1 MENMSYFRRF
11 FGHLNTI
18 NHHKLLVMS
27 YCFKCGMYTQGIL
40 HDLSKYSPS
49 EFFPSVRYFQGYR
62 SPISKEKQVNGYSL
76 CWLHHKGRNKHHWEY
91 WIDRLSSD
99 EHLTCI
105 EMPFRYMLES
115 VLDRISASK
124 VYKKDQYSD
133 TEPVNFFINS
143 KEYNTMNRNTAHQI
157 RYLLNYLAENGEEK
171 ALVYYKSLYKEHKYD
186 KTINFPC

>member
-1 MENMSYFRRF
+1 MNYFRRF
-11 FGHLNTI
+11 FGHLCTI
-18 NHHKLLVMS
+18 THHKFLVMS
-27 YCFKCGMYTQGIL
+27 YCFRCGMFAQGLL
-40 HDLSKYSPS
+40 HDLSKYAPS

-62 SPISKEKQVNGYSL
+62 SPISKEKQINGYSL

-91 WIDRLSSD
+91 WIDRLGGD

-124 VYKKDQYSD
+124 VYMKDKYSD
-133 TEPVNFFINS
+133 SEPLNFFIHS
-143 KEYNTMNRNTAHQI
+143 KEYNTMNPDTARQI

-171 ALVYYKSLYKEHKYD
+171 ALAYYKSLYKERKYD
-186 KTINFPC
+186 KTTTFPY